1 MDPLTLIGVALGF
14 AAIFVSTTLEGG
26 NPMAMFLL
34 PPMLLV
40 IGGSLAVGLA
50 GNTMGDAARFGKD
63 LVKLDR
69 DSLFLSANHQVV
81 VR

>member
-1 MDPLTLIGVALGF
+1 MDPLTLIVVVLGF

-40 IGGSLAVGLA
+40 LGGTIGVGLA
-50 GNTMGDAARFGKD
+50 GNTLGDVSRFGKD
-63 LVKLDR
+63 LVKAFR
-69 DSLFLSANHQVV
+69 NIPGVETSSV
-81 VR
+81 